1 VFQAATTAGKKAE
14 GSHALTCRGGPP
26 PKLFL
31 FCGEKIRMVAFISG
45 ASSSSLYC
53 NHKMNDEGKSSSS
66 DSNNSI
72 MNAPKRSGD
81 QNNATNMVP
90 PNSLNG
96 HHRYTAAAHQN
107 QLSRSMVILQ
117 SKVSLIDNTLAQGYS
132 LKRARGE
139 LKKSNSDSMIHTK
152 KRTKLPSYNNSAPVM
167 ISSTNL
173 SSSFSSSSF
182 GQIDPDEEK
191 NLCPY
196 LFIDSLLHDSSC
208 SGASKDGPSS
218 SRHLSKQNT
227 QPLTD
232 TDFLPP
238 TPEQI
243 EAYSNDAVSAVR
255 SSDVDSLRELLS
267 AGHSL
272 ECCNRFGESLLHVA
286 CRRSNAEIVSFLLN
300 EAGVSPRI
308 RDDYG
313 RTPLHDACWRG
324 NPEYEIVE
332 LLLSVEP
339 RLAFVKDVRGH
350 KPFQYARREHW
361 GDWRKFLDE
370 KRELILLPRSNSD
383 GALRERDEPPS
394 SSSRTI

>member
-1 VFQAATTAGKKAE
+1 
-14 GSHALTCRGGPP
+14 
-26 PKLFL
+26 
-31 FCGEKIRMVAFISG
+31 
-45 ASSSSLYC
+45 
-53 NHKMNDEGKSSSS
+53 MNDHNIGNSSS
-66 DSNNSI
+66 DSNNII
-72 MNAPKRSGD
+72 MNAPSSSD
-81 QNNATNMVP
+81 QNNATNNMVP
-90 PNSLNG
+90 PNSLHG
-96 HHRYTAAAHQN
+96 HHRQAAHHNNN
-107 QLSRSMVILQ
+107 QLSRSMVLQ

-139 LKKSNSDSMIHTK
+139 MKKSNSDSMIHTK
-152 KRTKLPSYNNSAPVM
+152 KRTKLPSYDNPTPPVV
-167 ISSTNL
+167 ISSTNFF
-173 SSSFSSSSF
+173 SSGFSSSSF
-182 GQIDPDEEK
+182 GKIDPEE

-196 LFIDSLLHDSSC
+196 SFIDSLLHDSS
-208 SGASKDGPSS
+208 SSISEVDGPSS
-218 SRHLSKQNT
+218 SRHLSKQST
-227 QPLTD
+227 EPLTD

-243 EAYSNDAVSAVR
+243 EAYTNDAVSAVR
-255 SSDVDSLRELLS
+255 SSDVESLRQLLS

-286 CRRSNAEIVSFLLN
+286 CRRSNAEIVSFLLF

-361 GDWRKFLDE
+361 GDWRKFIDE

-383 GALRERDEPPS
+383 GALRQRVEPSS
-394 SSSRTI
+394 SSSRTIWT